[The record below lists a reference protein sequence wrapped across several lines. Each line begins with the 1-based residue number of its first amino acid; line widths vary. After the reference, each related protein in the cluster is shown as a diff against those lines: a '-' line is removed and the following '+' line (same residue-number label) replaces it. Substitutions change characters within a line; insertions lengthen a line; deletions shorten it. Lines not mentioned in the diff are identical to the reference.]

1 MGLFSLF
8 RRKPYER
15 PGFLLYGA
23 AVAAA
28 RQPELYE
35 GLGVPDTMRGRF
47 EAICLFVGLVI
58 RRCRADRTEQGQALG
73 QAVFDAMF
81 ADMDLTLREMGV
93 GDLSVGKKNRELW
106 EAFHGRAEAY
116 GAAIDGGD
124 RAALAGA
131 IARNIWPEGAPEG
144 SAERLAAMATDGAAA
159 LAALPAAA
167 LLRGE
172 ARFLPAGA
180 AA

>member
-1 MGLFSLF
+1 MGLFPLF
-8 RRKPYER
+8 RRKRHER

-28 RQPELYE
+28 RQPELYAE
-35 GLGVPDTMRGRF
+35 LGVPDTTRGRF

-58 RRCRADRTEQGQALG
+58 RRCRAEGTEQGKALG

-116 GAAIDGGD
+116 GAAIDAGD

-131 IARNIWPEGAPEG
+131 IARNIWPGGAPEG
-144 SAERLAAMATDGAAA
+144 SAGRLAAMAVEGAAA
-159 LAALPAAA
+159 LAALPAGV

-172 ARFLPAGA
+172 ARFVPAGVVA
-180 AA
+180 